1 MSLSK
6 QEKADT
12 IKAFKSNIELLGAS
26 KVEIA
31 AALNTSPKMID
42 SIINL
47 KVNAIEEPWILK
59 NYLEEQL
66 KNKGIEA
73 SPFTAL
79 KGDYHD
85 YWFLDSQKIE
95 TENI

>member
-6 QEKADT
+6 QEQIDT

-26 KVEIA
+26 KIEIA
-31 AALNTSPKMID
+31 AALNTTPEVIEAIS
-42 SIINL
+42 NL
-47 KVNAIEEPWILK
+47 QVKSIEEPWILK

-66 KNKGIEA
+66 NNKGIDA
-73 SPFTAL
+73 IPFTAL

-85 YWFLDSQKIE
+85 YWFLDSRKIE
-95 TENI
+95 TGSI